1 MDFSYPF
8 PGIYSSARKR
18 ALETC
23 RATSNRPWRDW
34 HILDRHSLY
43 SLKIDHRHRLN
54 KKRRQLIRNA
64 MTDLIS
70 RIDHTAASL
79 QELQLIGER
88 EVNEDVEG
96 GDWEQL
102 KSQVQEIEML
112 LGSALPTPS
121 RSRLKPEISLDTKR
135 CLRFAIVH
143 GSAVEVK
150 VCSTPC

>member
-1 MDFSYPF
+1 
-8 PGIYSSARKR
+8 
-18 ALETC
+18 
-23 RATSNRPWRDW
+23 
-34 HILDRHSLY
+34 
-43 SLKIDHRHRLN
+43 
-54 KKRRQLIRNA
+54 

-96 GDWEQL
+96 GDWEQV

-121 RSRLKPEISLDTKR
+121 RSRLKPEISLDKSEQNT
-135 CLRFAIVH
+135 I
-143 GSAVEVK
+143 
-150 VCSTPC
+150 